1 MSERAIDILRDTII
15 NDKMSIFNQDMD
27 DYLDLIQENGM
38 DILGDSGNSSD
49 SGDSLFDSPVSSLSK
64 HLVRTITFE
73 PLER

>member
-1 MSERAIDILRDTII
+1 MSECAIDILRDTII